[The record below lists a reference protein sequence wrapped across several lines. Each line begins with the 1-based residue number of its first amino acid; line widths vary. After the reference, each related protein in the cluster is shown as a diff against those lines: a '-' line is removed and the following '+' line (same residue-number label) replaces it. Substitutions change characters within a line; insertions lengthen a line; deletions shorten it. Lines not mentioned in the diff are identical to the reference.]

1 MAFTRKFLKENG
13 VPEDKID
20 LIMAERNR
28 TLGDYIP
35 KDEVQKQIDEALAGV
50 KPAPATDSEEYK
62 KLLAEFDDY
71 KKRTEAR
78 GSDDFKNVK
87 SKFFDQVY
95 NGLDHS
101 KPYAEQIA
109 KVKEE
114 YPEYFAA
121 DDPAPD
127 PAPAG
132 PTFGADPK
140 GGMPAGGEKDAF
152 NSVWGY
158 GKK

>member
-1 MAFTRKFLKENG
+1 MSFTRKFLKDNG

-20 LIMAERNR
+20 VILAERNR
-28 TLGDYIP
+28 TLADYVP

-62 KLLAEFDDY
+62 KLQADFDDF
-71 KKRTEAR
+71 KARTEAKA
-78 GSDDFKNVK
+78 SDDFKGVK
-87 SKFFDQVY
+87 AKFFDTVY
-95 NGLDHS
+95 GGLDRS
-101 KPYAEQIA
+101 KPIPEQLA
-109 KVKEE
+109 KVKED
-114 YPEYFAA
+114 YPEYFEAGEPE
-121 DDPAPD
+121 PA

-140 GGMPAGGEKDAF
+140 GKMPAGGAENSF
-152 NSVWGY
+152 NNIWGY